1 MTTDGALDVRI
12 RRLFSETLSIEVESI
27 DTDLIGEGLLDSL
40 VLVELL
46 VRLEEEFQIDV
57 MAAELDP
64 EDFRT
69 VDAIAQFVSRLRSQ
83 AVKAG

>member
-1 MTTDGALDVRI
+1 MTADGALDARV
-12 RRLFSETLSIEVESI
+12 RRLFSETLSIEVEST
-27 DTDLIGEGLLDSL
+27 DTDLIGRGLLDSL

-46 VRLEEEFQIDV
+46 VHLEEEFQIDV

-69 VDAIAQFVSRLRSQ
+69 ISAVARFISRLQSQ

>member
-1 MTTDGALDVRI
+1 MTADGALDARI
-12 RRLFSETLSIEVESI
+12 LRLFSETLRIEVEST
-27 DTDLIGEGLLDSL
+27 DTDLIGGGLLDSL

-46 VRLEEEFQIDV
+46 VHLEEEFQVDV
-57 MAAELDP
+57 MAAELDS

-69 VDAIAQFVSRLRSQ
+69 ISAVAEFISRLQSQ